1 MFGGSSMVTVVTAI
15 GYVVAMRSYDL
26 LAERFPD
33 MRGLP
38 YVDLG
43 VRATPVE
50 GIRLGGLDFQV
61 KREGRCCERYGGNKA
76 RCLEFLLARPADRL
90 LTFST
95 LSANHAYA
103 VAVHGNSL
111 GLKTDAILVRKGQR
125 GEMLKALHGVA
136 AGVAEVDGVAG
147 AMLAAASLWRRGT
160 RIIPPGGVSARGAL
174 GYLCAALEFET
185 IPERIYVPLGSGT
198 TVSGL
203 LAGLTLR
210 GARTEIVGVR
220 VADRIAGVRA
230 LLWHRARGALRI
242 LRRHGA
248 KLPRQRSE
256 VRLRVVAAEGDY
268 GEETAAAREAVDAAA
283 GAGLTLETTYT
294 GKALAVLLREQ
305 ASGALFLD
313 TYGGLPPAG

>member
-1 MFGGSSMVTVVTAI
+1 MVTVITAI

-38 YVDLG
+38 HVDLG

-50 GIRLGGLDFQV
+50 EIRLGGLEIQA
-61 KREGRCCERYGGNKA
+61 KREDRCCERYGGNKA

-111 GLKTDAILVRKGQR
+111 GLKTDAILVRKGKR

-174 GYLCAALEFET
+174 GYLCAALELET
-185 IPERIYVPLGSGT
+185 VPDRIYVPLGSGT

-203 LAGLTLR
+203 LAGLMLR

-248 KLPRQRSE
+248 SLPRIRRSE
-256 VRLRVVAAEGDY
+256 VRLRVVAAEGEY
-268 GEETAAAREAVDAAA
+268 GEETAAAREAVDVAAA
-283 GAGLTLETTYT
+283 AGLTLETTYT

-313 TYGGLPPAG
+313 TYGGLPPPG